1 VTLGGVNG
9 QAGTL
14 YQQIWQADAEP
25 TAAQMTALST
35 TEHDSS
41 DVLKRWSEFKGTD
54 LPALNRLLRESKV
67 PEVQLE
73 ADAHQDEP
81 QVDEE

>member
-1 VTLGGVNG
+1 
-9 QAGTL
+9 
-14 YQQIWQADAEP
+14 
-25 TAAQMTALST
+25 LSA
-35 TEHDSS
+35 TEHDSA
-41 DVLKRWSEFKGTD
+41 DVLKRWSEFKSTD

-73 ADAHQDEP
+73 ADLHQEEP

>member
-1 VTLGGVNG
+1 
-9 QAGTL
+9 
-14 YQQIWQADAEP
+14 
-25 TAAQMTALST
+25 
-35 TEHDSS
+35 
-41 DVLKRWSEFKGTD
+41 

-73 ADAHQDEP
+73 ADLHQEEP